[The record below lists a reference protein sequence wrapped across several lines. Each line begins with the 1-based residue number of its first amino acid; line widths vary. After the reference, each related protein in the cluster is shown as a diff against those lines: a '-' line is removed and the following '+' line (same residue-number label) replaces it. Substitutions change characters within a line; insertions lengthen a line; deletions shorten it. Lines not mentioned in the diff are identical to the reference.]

1 MLLSLFMLAFANPE
15 YEIGIEALRN
25 KEYAKAQVH
34 LYNCVQKEPQNTT
47 CHWELGWAYWMQ
59 GNWASVVQSWK
70 KVQELDPNY
79 PELKTYL
86 PQAADQAKLMSLIKE
101 ERGTA
106 PQTFSNREDA
116 SLRIRAVGDVMIGTS
131 FPRGYLPPNEGKDTF
146 LQVAAEL
153 IDADLTFGNLE
164 GSLCD
169 SGKSSKCNKSKN
181 CYAFRSPT
189 SYKDVFRDAGFDMFS
204 TANNHAADF
213 GRTCRLSTESA
224 LDSVGIKHSGRPGDI
239 AYTQINGLNIAMI
252 AFHTSPSGHHLNDHK
267 KAKELVSVLD
277 QKHDLVIV
285 SFHGGAEG
293 EKALHLPKGRETFYG
308 EDRGDLRVFS
318 RLVIDAG
325 ADLVLGHG
333 PHVLRGMEIYND
345 RLIAYSLG
353 NFATYGRFSL
363 KGNKGLGV
371 ILEVS
376 MDSKGKFLG
385 GKLIS
390 TKQKGRGIPV
400 LDPENQASDLIRKL
414 SQDDFDGTGVLVA
427 QDGTIQKP

>member
-1 MLLSLFMLAFANPE
+1 MLLSLISLAFANPE
-15 YEIGIEALRN
+15 YEMGIAALQT

-34 LYNCVQKEPQNTT
+34 LYNCTKVEPQNIK

-59 GNWASVVQSWK
+59 NKWDDVVRAWK

-79 PELKTYL
+79 PELDTYL
-86 PQAADQAKLMSLIKE
+86 PQAADQAKLAALIKE
-101 ERGTA
+101 EGKSA
-106 PQTFSNREDA
+106 PQTFDTREDA
-116 SLRIRAVGDVMIGTS
+116 SLRIRAVGDLMIGTS
-131 FPRGYLPPNEGKDTF
+131 FPRGYLPPNGGKDTF
-146 LQVAAEL
+146 TDVAASL

-164 GSLCD
+164 GPLCD
-169 SGKSSKCNKSKN
+169 SGKSTKCEKIKN

-189 SYKDVFRDAGFDMFS
+189 SYKEIFRDAGFDMLS
-204 TANNHAADF
+204 TANNHASDF
-213 GRTCRLSTESA
+213 GRTCQLTTEST
-224 LDSVGIKHSGRPGDI
+224 LDSVGIAHSGRPGDI
-239 AYTQINGLNIAMI
+239 AYRTVNGLRVAMI
-252 AFHTSPSGHHLNDHK
+252 GFHTSPSGHHLNNHR
-267 KAKELVSVLD
+267 KAKELVQALS
-277 QKHDLVIV
+277 QQNDLVIV

-308 EDRGDLRVFS
+308 EDRGDLRTFA
-318 RLVIDAG
+318 RIVIDAG
-325 ADLVLGHG
+325 ADVVLGHG

-363 KGNKGLGV
+363 RGNKGIGV

-376 MDSKGKFLG
+376 VDSSGAFLG

-400 LDPENQASDLIRKL
+400 LDPENHAVNLIRKL
-414 SQDDFDGTGVLVA
+414 SQDDFDGTGILVA
-427 QDGTIQKP
+427 QDGSIQKP